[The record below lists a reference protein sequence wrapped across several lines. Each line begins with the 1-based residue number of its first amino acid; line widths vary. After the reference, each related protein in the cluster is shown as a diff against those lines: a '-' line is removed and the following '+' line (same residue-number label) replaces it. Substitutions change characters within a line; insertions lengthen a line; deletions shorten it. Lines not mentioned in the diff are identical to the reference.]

1 MRVLARSIG
10 AADFAAFRPHFAEL
24 RAAAFAAVP
33 GLPGTPGFSAPL
45 GREWAEDDE
54 AGYPAAPAL
63 VRIGDFWGERR
74 GVGGARPHQPPTTHA
89 HSFFPLSFSHT
100 PPHPNKTH
108 PHQPYTLAGLEDR
121 VRAMYK
127 LVTEGKF
134 SEGLKAAD
142 GLLAVIP
149 LTVVANR
156 READEVKELVS
167 IAREY
172 NIGLRCE
179 LERKAATDPKRAAEL
194 AAYFTHAR
202 LQPAH
207 AALALRA
214 AMVQHYKAGNLA
226 CAAGFAA
233 RLLEI
238 GALPAKIGAQA
249 RQVAAACEKDGP
261 PTDAMGDLAYD
272 ARNPFDLCAG
282 SFVPIYRGAAFVEDP
297 YTGARFVPEWE
308 GKVSPVGGIARI
320 GAQASGLVSVR
331 EEGRRR

>member
-1 MRVLARSIG
+1 
-10 AADFAAFRPHFAEL
+10 
-24 RAAAFAAVP
+24 
-33 GLPGTPGFSAPL
+33 
-45 GREWAEDDE
+45 
-54 AGYPAAPAL
+54 
-63 VRIGDFWGERR
+63 
-74 GVGGARPHQPPTTHA
+74 
-89 HSFFPLSFSHT
+89 
-100 PPHPNKTH
+100 
-108 PHQPYTLAGLEDR
+108 
-121 VRAMYK
+121 MYK

-142 GLLAVIP
+142 ALLAVIP
-149 LTVVANR
+149 LTVVGTR

-179 LERKAATDPKRAAEL
+179 LERKAAAGEGGEGPKRAAEL
-194 AAYFTHAR
+194 AAFFTHAR

-207 AALALRA
+207 VALALRA
-214 AMVQHYKAGNLA
+214 AMVQHFKAGNLA
-226 CAAGFAA
+226 AASRFAA
-233 RLLEI
+233 RLLEV

-261 PTDAMGDLAYD
+261 PADAMADLAYD

-297 YTGARFVPEWE
+297 YTGARFVPEWK

-320 GAQASGLVSVR
+320 GGDASGLVSLR
-331 EEGRRR
+331 EEGRGGRR